1 MWCADANREF
11 REFRE
16 VSVFFLNLLNLL
28 KFLNAETLRSPKL
41 PKDEVPTSEVAIEGG
56 NSRSYDLC
64 GCGPEAEVFYEQFHR
79 DIVQRNG
86 ANNRE

>member
-1 MWCADANREF
+1 MFSAF
-11 REFRE
+11 PK
-16 VSVFFLNLLNLL
+16 LPNLL

-41 PKDEVPTSEVAIEGG
+41 PKDEVPTSEVTIDC
-56 NSRSYDLC
+56 SDCRSGDLC
-64 GCGPEAEVFYEQFHR
+64 GCGPEAELFYEQFHR